1 MTPCF
6 LACHVGSKIVLGRH
20 MKLQMTT
27 RHVADVAIVDCSGRI
42 VLGEETASMRQYVK
56 ALLSQSPQV
65 VLNLADV
72 NHVDSSGVGT
82 LVSLYTSARS
92 MGGNIK
98 LACLGTRVKDLL
110 QITKL
115 GTVFEVFDTAEN
127 AAASFNKLAGSS
139 SPAEW
144 SI

>member
-1 MTPCF
+1 
-6 LACHVGSKIVLGRH
+6 
-20 MKLQMTT
+20 
-27 RHVADVAIVDCSGRI
+27 
-42 VLGEETASMRQYVK
+42 MRQYVK
-56 ALLSQSPQV
+56 AVLSQSPQV

-115 GTVFEVFDTAEN
+115 GTVYEVFDTAEN